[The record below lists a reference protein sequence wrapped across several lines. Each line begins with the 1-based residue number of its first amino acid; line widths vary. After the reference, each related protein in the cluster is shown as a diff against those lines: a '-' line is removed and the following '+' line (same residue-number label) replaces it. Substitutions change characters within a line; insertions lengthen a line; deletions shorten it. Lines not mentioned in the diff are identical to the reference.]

1 MERSSEQAI
10 GMLNLPE
17 IMPFKA
23 YYYNPK
29 KKIELEQVLAPPHDV
44 ISPEERIGFQQK
56 SPYNIIHLIL
66 PDSYPKA
73 GQMLDDLIK
82 NQIVLQRTSPAFYI
96 YGMKNMLNGVEF
108 VRYGLVAL
116 VRMHEFSEKQ
126 IFPHEKTFKKVAEGR
141 LNLIRETQANFNPIF
156 FIFKGSS
163 EYSKIIQKYTKKSP
177 LFKTIDGDKVV
188 HMLWII
194 EDRQDIEVLQDFFKL
209 IPLTIADGHHRYLSA
224 LIHSQEAGSKYIMG
238 LLVDINDPGLVILPT
253 HRQIIHVPNLI
264 SEQIL
269 NRLQEYFQIEEFNFN
284 KSNESE
290 QINQA
295 LDQLGKSPPNSYGLV
310 MQDQSTAFIL
320 TPKSDFHPESLI
332 EGNWSE
338 DWKRLDVSVLH
349 EFILKK
355 LLGVPEEIDYSKNI
369 IYSKNAKS
377 AIQEVLAGKFQLLFI
392 LNPTRV
398 DQILKITAKS
408 ELMPHKSTYF
418 YPKPLSGLVFYKWNA
433 NSQEQ

>member
-163 EYSKIIQKYTKKSP
+163 EYSKIIQK
-177 LFKTIDGDKVV
+177 
-188 HMLWII
+188 
-194 EDRQDIEVLQDFFKL
+194 
-209 IPLTIADGHHRYLSA
+209 
-224 LIHSQEAGSKYIMG
+224 
-238 LLVDINDPGLVILPT
+238 
-253 HRQIIHVPNLI
+253 
-264 SEQIL
+264 
-269 NRLQEYFQIEEFNFN
+269 
-284 KSNESE
+284 
-290 QINQA
+290 
-295 LDQLGKSPPNSYGLV
+295 
-310 MQDQSTAFIL
+310 
-320 TPKSDFHPESLI
+320 
-332 EGNWSE
+332 
-338 DWKRLDVSVLH
+338 
-349 EFILKK
+349 
-355 LLGVPEEIDYSKNI
+355 
-369 IYSKNAKS
+369 
-377 AIQEVLAGKFQLLFI
+377 
-392 LNPTRV
+392 
-398 DQILKITAKS
+398 
-408 ELMPHKSTYF
+408 
-418 YPKPLSGLVFYKWNA
+418 
-433 NSQEQ
+433 